1 GYNDKPIELT
11 KDDLF
16 FLNKTK
22 MNGIIFDYLKD
33 SNIKIEPQLLESLKE
48 LKKFNYIRNINL
60 LKKAINIDFY
70 LEENGIKRVWIKG
83 DNDKPIELTK
93 DDLFFLNKTKMN
105 GIIFDYLKD
114 SNIKIE
120 PQLLESLK
128 ELKKFNYI
136 RNINLL
142 KKAINIDFYLE
153 ENGIK
158 RVWIK

>member
-1 GYNDKPIELT
+1 MIREELVLKLLGYNDKPIELT

-70 LEENGIKRVWIKG
+70 LEENGIKKIGRASCRERIK
-83 DNDKPIELTK
+83 KKK
-93 DDLFFLNKTKMN
+93 D
-105 GIIFDYLKD
+105 
-114 SNIKIE
+114 
-120 PQLLESLK
+120 
-128 ELKKFNYI
+128 
-136 RNINLL
+136 
-142 KKAINIDFYLE
+142 
-153 ENGIK
+153 GIK
-158 RVWIK
+158 L